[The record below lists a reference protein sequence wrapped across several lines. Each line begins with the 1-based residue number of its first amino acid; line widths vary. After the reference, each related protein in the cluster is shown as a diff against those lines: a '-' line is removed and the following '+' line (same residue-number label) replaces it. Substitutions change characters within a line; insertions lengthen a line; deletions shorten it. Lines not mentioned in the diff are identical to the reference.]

1 MRQAYLGLPDGNAVG
16 DEGIGA
22 VEETE
27 GAPMEQLEEAGDE
40 RDDRD
45 DCKVWFKG
53 PSNPLTPLTLAGLRV
68 ARGLQP
74 LLAAALLNR
83 GTTSLPSSSQS
94 GSLCCAG
101 GVAWRFMLVSLYRVL
116 LVVFFILDNYSIVQK
131 AVAKD
136 QSHCQA
142 SLASTSLWCGGA
154 CTIPTLEAAAAT
166 CQSSFSRSSPSPSY
180 QRCNGIA
187 PADERTARTPGT
199 AQTAA
204 PHGPTALRQ
213 KTKRHSRR
221 GRHGAIVDTPMLRR
235 GNGHRNHGCVQ
246 QTVHRVDLPVLA
258 SGKVDVVTAA
268 NSGVGKRCSS
278 RPQNSMLPRV
288 MGRNRRCR
296 LLPHLH
302 RQLLV
307 DRYRCRP
314 LLEWPLQ
321 VHRKPQFCLHR
332 PRKRSNSVRSL
343 TQKLKKH
350 QDLGM
355 ELPEDVQDDLKDVC
369 IKEAKSQRKTMHLA
383 VNAMDDARQVYD
395 DAVRARA
402 QLHLQWKSFLAESLK
417 LWQGHTTS
425 FQSQEA
431 QLTAR
436 IQEAKD
442 AFVQARDA
450 LNAAKIEAANMVPV
464 DAKSTVTVSDDEEIK
479 DLKDVPMAAAERI
492 ATGLS
497 NLVETMSVLHHQTEE
512 LVQEEQR
519 AKRPR
524 VQPEQPGV
532 APSEAAP
539 VGGALAS
546 SAPPFGTPGG
556 Q

>member
-1 MRQAYLGLPDGNAVG
+1 
-16 DEGIGA
+16 
-22 VEETE
+22 
-27 GAPMEQLEEAGDE
+27 
-40 RDDRD
+40 
-45 DCKVWFKG
+45 
-53 PSNPLTPLTLAGLRV
+53 
-68 ARGLQP
+68 
-74 LLAAALLNR
+74 
-83 GTTSLPSSSQS
+83 
-94 GSLCCAG
+94 
-101 GVAWRFMLVSLYRVL
+101 
-116 LVVFFILDNYSIVQK
+116 
-131 AVAKD
+131 
-136 QSHCQA
+136 
-142 SLASTSLWCGGA
+142 
-154 CTIPTLEAAAAT
+154 
-166 CQSSFSRSSPSPSY
+166 
-180 QRCNGIA
+180 
-187 PADERTARTPGT
+187 
-199 AQTAA
+199 
-204 PHGPTALRQ
+204 
-213 KTKRHSRR
+213 
-221 GRHGAIVDTPMLRR
+221 
-235 GNGHRNHGCVQ
+235 
-246 QTVHRVDLPVLA
+246 
-258 SGKVDVVTAA
+258 
-268 NSGVGKRCSS
+268 
-278 RPQNSMLPRV
+278 
-288 MGRNRRCR
+288 
-296 LLPHLH
+296 
-302 RQLLV
+302 
-307 DRYRCRP
+307 
-314 LLEWPLQ
+314 
-321 VHRKPQFCLHR
+321 
-332 PRKRSNSVRSL
+332 
-343 TQKLKKH
+343 
-350 QDLGM
+350 M

>member
-166 CQSSFSRSSPSPSY
+166 CQSSFLTFSELSEVQWYCPCGRKNRKNAWHCPDCRTSWTYGTPAEDQAPQSPRQARSDRGHSYAQTWQWPQEPWVRSTNSAQSRPPSPR
-180 QRCNGIA
+180 QRQGG
-187 PADERTARTPGT
+187 RGQGRK
-199 AQTAA
+199 Q
-204 PHGPTALRQ
+204 
-213 KTKRHSRR
+213 RR
-221 GRHGAIVDTPMLRR
+221 GKK
-235 GNGHRNHGCVQ
+235 VQ
-246 QTVHRVDLPVLA
+246 QQAAEQYAPQGYGAQPPLPPPATPPPPASGGQVPMPPASGVAIASAPKAPVLPVPSEEAIKL
-258 SGKVDVVTAA
+258 
-268 NSGVGKRCSS
+268 
-278 RPQNSMLPRV
+278 
-288 MGRNRRCR
+288 
-296 LLPHLH
+296 
-302 RQLLV
+302 
-307 DRYRCRP
+307 
-314 LLEWPLQ
+314 
-321 VHRKPQFCLHR
+321 
-332 PRKRSNSVRSL
+332 RSL

>member
-1 MRQAYLGLPDGNAVG
+1 MPDGNAVG

-83 GTTSLPSSSQS
+83 GTTSLPSVFTVGLAVLRWWCGLALYAGLPLPGPPCGVLHPGQLLHRAEGGCEGPEPLPGVAGIYIALVWWCLHHSNS
-94 GSLCCAG
+94 GSCSSNLPVIILAILTFSELSEVQWYCPCGRKNRKNAWHCPDCRTSWTYG
-101 GVAWRFMLVSLYRVL
+101 TPAEDQAPQSPRQARSDRGHSYAQTWQWPQEPWVRSTNSAQSRPPSPRQRQGGRGQGRKQRRGKKVQQQAAEQYAPQGYGAQPPLPPPATPPPPASGGQVPMPPASGVAIASAP
-116 LVVFFILDNYSIVQK
+116 K
-131 AVAKD
+131 APV
-136 QSHCQA
+136 
-142 SLASTSLWCGGA
+142 
-154 CTIPTLEAAAAT
+154 
-166 CQSSFSRSSPSPSY
+166 
-180 QRCNGIA
+180 
-187 PADERTARTPGT
+187 
-199 AQTAA
+199 
-204 PHGPTALRQ
+204 
-213 KTKRHSRR
+213 
-221 GRHGAIVDTPMLRR
+221 
-235 GNGHRNHGCVQ
+235 
-246 QTVHRVDLPVLA
+246 LPVPSEEAIKL
-258 SGKVDVVTAA
+258 
-268 NSGVGKRCSS
+268 
-278 RPQNSMLPRV
+278 
-288 MGRNRRCR
+288 
-296 LLPHLH
+296 
-302 RQLLV
+302 
-307 DRYRCRP
+307 
-314 LLEWPLQ
+314 
-321 VHRKPQFCLHR
+321 
-332 PRKRSNSVRSL
+332 RSL

-497 NLVETMSVLHHQTEE
+497 NLVETMSVLPPPDRR
-512 LVQEEQR
+512 VWCRKSRR

>member
-166 CQSSFSRSSPSPSY
+166 CQSSFLTFSELSEVQWYCPCGRKNRKNAWHCPDCRTSWTYGTPAEDQAPQSPRQARSDRGHSYAQTWQWPQEPWVRSTNSAQSRPPSPR
-180 QRCNGIA
+180 QRQDG
-187 PADERTARTPGT
+187 RGQGRK
-199 AQTAA
+199 Q
-204 PHGPTALRQ
+204 
-213 KTKRHSRR
+213 RR
-221 GRHGAIVDTPMLRR
+221 GKK
-235 GNGHRNHGCVQ
+235 VQ
-246 QTVHRVDLPVLA
+246 QQAAEQYAPQGYGAQPPLPPPATPPPPASGGQVPMPPASGVAIASAPKAPVLPVPSEEAIKL
-258 SGKVDVVTAA
+258 
-268 NSGVGKRCSS
+268 
-278 RPQNSMLPRV
+278 
-288 MGRNRRCR
+288 
-296 LLPHLH
+296 
-302 RQLLV
+302 
-307 DRYRCRP
+307 
-314 LLEWPLQ
+314 
-321 VHRKPQFCLHR
+321 
-332 PRKRSNSVRSL
+332 RSL